1 MTTATLTGSQRVLA
15 ALAVCLHPTAYSL
28 AGDPE
33 QLGDAHLRLALLDKP
48 NRPTT
53 KLLLGGLR
61 QPASITIHNPHTTT
75 NDPYLLARS
84 SSAPNDP
91 TGSGQG
97 GRTASTWQPGTSPAG
112 TWSTC
117 SSCPPRTWRSRLDTP
132 TAGSWSASSTGTVTA
147 SARSTA

>member
-28 AGDPE
+28 ADDPE

-84 SSAPNDP
+84 SMTSDATRAGSRSASITTP
-91 TGSGQG
+91 
-97 GRTASTWQPGTSPAG
+97 R
-112 TWSTC
+112 
-117 SSCPPRTWRSRLDTP
+117 SSRSQRSRAGGITSGPSPTQTP
-132 TAGSWSASSTGTVTA
+132 RA
-147 SARSTA
+147 

>member
-33 QLGDAHLRLALLDKP
+33 QLGDAHLRLTLLDKP

-53 KLLLGGLR
+53 KLLLGSLR
-61 QPASITIHNPHTTT
+61 QPASVTIHNPHTTT

-84 SSAPNDP
+84 SM
-91 TGSGQG
+91 
-97 GRTASTWQPGTSPAG
+97 
-112 TWSTC
+112 
-117 SSCPPRTWRSRLDTP
+117 PRT
-132 TAGSWSASSTGTVTA
+132 GCA
-147 SARSTA
+147 SAFAGLPKLPRNSVSA

>member
-15 ALAVCLHPTAYSL
+15 ALAVRLHPTAYSL

-75 NDPYLLARS
+75 NDPYLLSRS
-84 SSAPNDP
+84 SKPRASV
-91 TGSGQG
+91 SGG
-97 GRTASTWQPGTSPAG
+97 LG
-112 TWSTC
+112 
-117 SSCPPRTWRSRLDTP
+117 SRLHMLVDGP
-132 TAGSWSASSTGTVTA
+132 RA
-147 SARSTA
+147 